1 MRFRSAI
8 ARLSLAAFVTLG
20 VSASAS
26 AQAGASNS
34 LYKRIGGYDAIAA
47 VTDDFLGRLANEPL
61 IAPFF
66 RGQSQNTIG
75 KLRMLVIE
83 QVCAATGGP
92 CVYTGRDM
100 KTVHKGL
107 GITEEQWNASTR
119 HFTATLEKF
128 NVPAKEKSELLG
140 IIGSL
145 KNDIV
150 EKM

>member
-1 MRFRSAI
+1 MRFRP
-8 ARLSLAAFVTLG
+8 LMAATLFIVT
-20 VSASAS
+20 ATA
-26 AQAGASNS
+26 AAGAQTSTS

-66 RGQSQNTIG
+66 AGHSQNTLG

-83 QVCAATGGP
+83 QVCAAAGGP

-100 KTVHKGL
+100 KTAHTGL
-107 GITEEQWNASTR
+107 GITEEQWNASVR
-119 HFTATLEKF
+119 HFSATLEKF
-128 NVPAKEKSELLG
+128 SVPAKEKAELLG
-140 IIGSL
+140 VVGAL
-145 KNDIV
+145 KADIV